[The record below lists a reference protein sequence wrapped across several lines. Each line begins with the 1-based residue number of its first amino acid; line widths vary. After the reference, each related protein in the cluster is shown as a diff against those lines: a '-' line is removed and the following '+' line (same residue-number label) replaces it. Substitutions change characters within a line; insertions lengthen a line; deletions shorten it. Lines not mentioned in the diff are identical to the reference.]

1 MRADIHDGPEHT
13 LQSEAGYSNA
23 RPHQPEVDKTSCTAR
38 PDHTDGSKREL
49 PSSGLMSAS
58 AGCGHVAPCAI
69 FCHVPILLQK
79 SFSTV
84 IKIFS
89 RPLMRFSDKY
99 VRDLVS

>member
-1 MRADIHDGPEHT
+1 MRTSKLDG
-13 LQSEAGYSNA
+13 Y
-23 RPHQPEVDKTSCTAR
+23 
-38 PDHTDGSKREL
+38 
-49 PSSGLMSAS
+49 
-58 AGCGHVAPCAI
+58 
-69 FCHVPILLQK
+69 VPILLQK